1 MAKKVRFYAG
11 VEIDKDGTRHTWS
24 ADAWQRFM
32 NSCKKESQAFE
43 IRGRKIAGQC
53 ESCYSPAV
61 FYMHLTKNRELSD
74 WPEAGDA
81 SGSVSNLATRRDQTG
96 IISI

>member
-32 NSCKKESQAFE
+32 NSCKKNHKPLKFE
-43 IRGRKIAGQC
+43 VVR
-53 ESCYSPAV
+53 
-61 FYMHLTKNRELSD
+61 
-74 WPEAGDA
+74 
-81 SGSVSNLATRRDQTG
+81 
-96 IISI
+96 

>member
-43 IRGRKIAGQC
+43 IRVIR
-53 ESCYSPAV
+53 
-61 FYMHLTKNRELSD
+61 
-74 WPEAGDA
+74 
-81 SGSVSNLATRRDQTG
+81 
-96 IISI
+96 SIG